1 MIKRT
6 LKRFSFCDFFA
17 CVISTPYTTRLQI
30 SQSQKLKNA
39 FKDFFGALPI
49 KWRFFCSM
57 KKIYLTIL
65 ILFVLS
71 SSVFSQGELLLGIG
85 GKYKKIKKD
94 IYDTALVS
102 AYYKLAYLKD
112 STRTSSYTKG
122 LTVLSFS
129 DKYVRFGDYYRL
141 LADSVNDMCAED
153 KKKARDESLKC

>member
-1 MIKRT
+1 M
-6 LKRFSFCDFFA
+6 
-17 CVISTPYTTRLQI
+17 
-30 SQSQKLKNA
+30 
-39 FKDFFGALPI
+39 
-49 KWRFFCSM
+49 
-57 KKIYLTIL
+57 
-65 ILFVLS
+65 FVLS

-153 KKKARDESLKC
+153 KKKLVMRA

>member
-102 AYYKLAYLKD
+102 AYYKLAYLKIQQELQV
-112 STRTSSYTKG
+112 TRKDLPCCPFQIS
-122 LTVLSFS
+122 
-129 DKYVRFGDYYRL
+129 
-141 LADSVNDMCAED
+141 M
-153 KKKARDESLKC
+153 

>member
-1 MIKRT
+1 MVSIK
-6 LKRFSFCDFFA
+6 
-17 CVISTPYTTRLQI
+17 
-30 SQSQKLKNA
+30 N
-39 FKDFFGALPI
+39 
-49 KWRFFCSM
+49 
-57 KKIYLTIL
+57 
-65 ILFVLS
+65 
-71 SSVFSQGELLLGIG
+71 
-85 GKYKKIKKD
+85 KKD

-153 KKKARDESLKC
+153 KKARDESLNVEHSNYISKRHFIQLL